1 MQLLYLTQISASAI
15 LSGIMKR
22 TFFYLAL
29 LSGIFAGVMAPAA
42 FADEDATPKTEK
54 KVKKSKKDKDD
65 SNKPAVRAAIE
76 EIEFLTDAKP
86 SKKAK
91 YYIYLH
97 SASWCGPCKA
107 LMPEIVKEYKKMK
120 KKKVEIILIGHDKTP
135 EAAVAYLE
143 HYGAGFPG
151 VLASSPD
158 AKKLPGITSPNGIPA
173 ATIVDANGKVLY
185 SGHGK
190 GALDWKNI
198 CKPAKK
204 KK

>member
-1 MQLLYLTQISASAI
+1 
-15 LSGIMKR
+15 MKR
-22 TFFYLAL
+22 TFFYIAM
-29 LSGIFAGVMAPAA
+29 LSGLFTGVMAPAA

-54 KVKKSKKDKDD
+54 KVKKSKKAKSGD
-65 SNKPAVRAAIE
+65 SASSKSGVKAACE
-76 EIEFLTDAKP
+76 EIEFLTDTKP

-120 KKKVEIILIGHDKTP
+120 KKNVEIILIGHDKTP
-135 EAAVAYLE
+135 EAAKSYLE
-143 HYGAGFPG
+143 HYEAGFPG
-151 VLASSPD
+151 VLSSSAD
-158 AKKLPGITSPNGIPA
+158 AKKLPGITAPNGIPA
-173 ATIVDANGKVLY
+173 ATIVDAKGNVLY

-190 GALDWKNI
+190 GALEWKKY

>member
-1 MQLLYLTQISASAI
+1 MTQASESDTLIAV
-15 LSGIMKR
+15 MKS

-29 LSGIFAGVMAPAA
+29 LSGIFAGVMVPTAL
-42 FADEDATPKTEK
+42 ADESPAPKTEK
-54 KVKKSKKDKDD
+54 KVKKSD
-65 SNKPAVRAAIE
+65 SSVVKAAIE
-76 EIEFLTDAKP
+76 DIEFLTDDKP

-120 KKKVEIILIGHDKTP
+120 KKKVEVILIGHDKTP
-135 EAAVAYLE
+135 DAAVAYLE
-143 HYGAGFPG
+143 HYEAGFPG
-151 VLASSPD
+151 VLATSPD
-158 AKKLPGITSPNGIPA
+158 AKKLPGITAPNGIPA
-173 ATIVDANGKVLY
+173 ATIVNEDGKVLY

-190 GALDWKNI
+190 GALDWKKI
-198 CKPAKK
+198 CKPEKK

>member
-1 MQLLYLTQISASAI
+1 
-15 LSGIMKR
+15 MKR
-22 TFFYLAL
+22 TFFYIAM
-29 LSGIFAGVMAPAA
+29 LSGLFTGVMAPAA

-54 KVKKSKKDKDD
+54 KVKKSKKAKSDADTSSK
-65 SNKPAVRAAIE
+65 SGVKAVCE
-76 EIEFLTDAKP
+76 EIEFLTDVKP

-107 LMPEIVKEYKKMK
+107 LMPEIVKEYKKMQK
-120 KKKVEIILIGHDKTP
+120 KNVEIILIGHDQTP
-135 EAAVAYLE
+135 EAAKDYLE
-143 HYGAGFPG
+143 HYGAEFPG
-151 VLASSPD
+151 VLSSSAD
-158 AKKLPGITSPNGIPA
+158 AKKLPGITAPNGIPA
-173 ATIVDANGKVLY
+173 ATIVDAKGNVLY

-190 GALDWKNI
+190 GALEWKKY